1 MLLEMAVEHPIQGG
15 QTKSFAYNAL
25 QMHITEQQKQSAK

>member
-1 MLLEMAVEHPIQGG
+1 MLLEMPVEHPIQGCH
-15 QTKSFAYNAL
+15 TKSFAYNTL

>member
-1 MLLEMAVEHPIQGG
+1 MLLEMPVEHPIQGR
-15 QTKSFAYNAL
+15 QIKSFAYNAL